1 MYRVLHIAIPGSIF
15 YIIEYPTYFNENQ
28 IIFINHFTPYS
39 SSLTKLPSLA
49 TEYYGIYN
57 IVQFYLYL
65 CCNQLADH
73 VKLASEHRVIVGVSK
88 LFYLQCIPKV

>member
-28 IIFINHFTPYS
+28 IILINHFTPYS

-49 TEYYGIYN
+49 TEYYGIY
-57 IVQFYLYL
+57 LW
-65 CCNQLADH
+65 CNQLADH